1 MNIYGIAGYY
11 LVVSLTKFELD
22 SSWSLFDVQRNADSN
37 LNEREI
43 LFLVSSLELD
53 SVNCDIKYG
62 KIENIKHIFCSKS
75 TIMLAN
81 QNYKYSTIQ
90 FGNKDNNQI
99 LLNYLFYSHTIQRKM
114 LQMHCSMVED
124 NGRGILFLGPSGI
137 GKTTQA
143 ERWAQYHESVI
154 INGDVGYVQQTGE
167 GFLAWG
173 TPWHG
178 SSPYCVNTSV
188 PLKAMVVL
196 KQSKKNELR
205 ELSGFEKV
213 REVSGNVFYPTW
225 LEDGVELCTNTLNTL
240 LNSVPVYCLDNRADE
255 EAVKLLAKEIDRI
268 T

>member
-1 MNIYGIAGYY
+1 MIYKIVNQYVQCKNIEIDLAWK
-11 LVVSLTKFELD
+11 KFQ
-22 SSWSLFDVQRNADSN
+22 VKN
-37 LNEREI
+37 
-43 LFLVSSLELD
+43 
-53 SVNCDIKYG
+53 
-62 KIENIKHIFCSKS
+62 IENCLHNKCTISVCFERQEFDLINLDMSIALARNIQYIFSADNQW
-75 TIMLAN
+75 MLV
-81 QNYKYSTIQ
+81 
-90 FGNKDNNQI
+90 NKDYTRAFVQDGSKETHNI
-99 LLNYLFYSHTIQRKM
+99 FLNHLFYSHAVKRKM
-114 LQMHCSMVED
+114 VQMHCSMVED
-124 NGRGILFLGPSGI
+124 NGCGILFLGPSGI

-143 ERWAQYHESVI
+143 ERWEQYHESVI
-154 INGDVGYVQQTGE
+154 INGDVGYVQQTGD

-196 KQSKKNELR
+196 KQSEKNELR

-225 LEDGVELCTNTLNTL
+225 LENGVELCANTLFIL